1 MTIFTS
7 YMTMYARA
15 EKDAKQATLAI
26 KIMTKLEKQEI
37 WSLEVER
44 FSA

>member
-26 KIMTKLEKQEI
+26 KIMTKL
-37 WSLEVER
+37 
-44 FSA
+44 

>member
-1 MTIFTS
+1 
-7 YMTMYARA
+7 MYARA